1 MKGRMGDWGNGRM
14 GNGRMGDW
22 ENRRLGDKKPS
33 KNAGLT
39 GK

>member
-1 MKGRMGDWGNGRM
+1 MKGRMGDW